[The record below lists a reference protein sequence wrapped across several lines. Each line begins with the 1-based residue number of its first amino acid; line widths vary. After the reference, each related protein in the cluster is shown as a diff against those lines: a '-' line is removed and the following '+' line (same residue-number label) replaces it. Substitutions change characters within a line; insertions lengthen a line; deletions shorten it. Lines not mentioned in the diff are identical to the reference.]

1 MIYTWKKLISLYKL
15 NKLNKEIKKME
26 KINKNSNVFN
36 SIIKAFT
43 VFS

>member
-1 MIYTWKKLISLYKL
+1 MIYTWKKLISLY
-15 NKLNKEIKKME
+15 KLNKEIKKME